1 MIWLCKETEYNRN
14 AKKGIRIGR
23 REGEVAVMVVVVV
36 MMMMMMMHVISR
48 LIYISLR
55 V

>member
-1 MIWLCKETEYNRN
+1 LYTICRDGYNRN
-14 AKKGIRIGR
+14 AKKGIRIGKGG
-23 REGEVAVMVVVVV
+23 GEVAVMVVVV
-36 MMMMMMMHVISR
+36 MMMMIHVISR